1 MQRTIK
7 KVDIEYIEETNEAG
21 EKVIR
26 VVTETTRWFS
36 DNVQARHNPVK
47 STSVEYLV

>member
-7 KVDIEYIEETNEAG
+7 KVEIEYIEETNEAG

-26 VVTETTRWFS
+26 VVTETTRWFG
-36 DNVQARHNPVK
+36 DNVESRHNPTK
-47 STSVEYLV
+47 STSVEYL